1 MVMGA
6 PLLSNQIVCSKC
18 EELVHRFA
26 ARCPYCNEDLTKVV
40 DKTQSTLAPKEPT
53 SCKITQLE
61 QPRYAPHHPEDV
73 PQKAIKQ
80 EVPQEEESGEE
91 ASIFRVLLPLI
102 SLLAGSFFIFF
113 SVMLKLFSKNGKLVL
128 EWSMDSWPYYLV
140 PALFLLVI
148 GMTTL
153 GSTEE

>member
-6 PLLSNQIVCSKC
+6 TLLSNQIVCSKC
-18 EELVHRFA
+18 EELVHRYA
-26 ARCPYCNEDLTKVV
+26 ARCPYCSEDLTKVV
-40 DKTQSTLAPKEPT
+40 DKTQIDLPKEPT

-61 QPRYAPHHPEDV
+61 QPRYASHHPEELL
-73 PQKAIKQ
+73 QKAVKQ
-80 EVPQEEESGEE
+80 EARHEEEEGN
-91 ASIFRVLLPLI
+91 APSIFKVLMPLI

-128 EWSMDSWPYYLV
+128 EWNMDSWPYYLV

-153 GSTEE
+153 GSSEE